1 MSENIGNQKLINL
14 INKAKG
20 DRSIRKYAEDAG
32 ISASILSRT
41 LAGTY
46 LPGVNLLKRLT
57 SKAAAPRGGVTF
69 EQLMT
74 ALGYERG
81 YTAQYARAAANM
93 EKYIK
98 LKLDQIDQLNQSI
111 QHDQS
116 LTRIGKDFVDYVLD
130 RSSKASEDYD
140 DYMKRHRKFVV
151 SASGIIALE
160 LASLGIR
167 FQRNP
172 EAQIDGFKPD
182 LSLSLEGQPHT
193 SWIMVFDT
201 PLTGS
206 QSTNLRARGLVRPI
220 ASTCGLLP
228 PDPARKVSL
237 VLRDESVYDLILTYK
252 DKLSL
257 RTDLTL
263 ILVDDEQVIA
273 EAVLCRYD
281 LNADDNSILTFT
293 DVSDMSTD
301 I

>member
-1 MSENIGNQKLINL
+1 MSENIQNQKLINL
-14 INKAKG
+14 ITKAKG

-46 LPGVNLLKRLT
+46 MPGVNLLKRLT

-93 EKYIK
+93 EKYLK
-98 LKLDQIDQLNQSI
+98 LQLDQIDQI
-111 QHDQS
+111 DQS
-116 LTRIGKDFVDYVLD
+116 LIRLGKGFTDFVLD

-140 DYMKRHRKFVV
+140 DYMKRHHKFVV
-151 SASGIIALE
+151 SASGIIALQ

-182 LSLSLEGQPHT
+182 LSLSPEGQPHT

-206 QSTNLRARGLVRPI
+206 QTTNLRARGLVRPI
-220 ASTCGLLP
+220 ASTCGLFP

-281 LNADDNSILTFT
+281 LNADDNCILTFT
-293 DVSDMSTD
+293 NNTD
-301 I
+301 NKED